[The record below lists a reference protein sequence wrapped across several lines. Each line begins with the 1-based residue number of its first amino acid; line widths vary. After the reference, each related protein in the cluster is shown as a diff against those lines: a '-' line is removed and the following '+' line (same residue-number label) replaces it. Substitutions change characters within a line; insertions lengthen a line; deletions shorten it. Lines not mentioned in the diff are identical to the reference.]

1 MTHKWRYRWPFI
13 VFGMLLLL
21 SLGAANAGTATDQIK
36 GSVDRIQSILTDPG
50 LKGESKKTERK
61 RKLREVVY
69 SRFDFNEM
77 AQRSLGS
84 EWKKRSPE
92 EKKEFVELFTHLF
105 EETYLD
111 ALESYNGQP
120 VRYLNERQDKN
131 FAEVN
136 TKLVNHKGEEFWLD
150 YRLHNVN
157 GEWKVFDVVIENVS
171 LVNNY
176 RSQFRR
182 VLAKSSYREL
192 IQSMKDKVLSTAGT
206 QS

>member
-1 MTHKWRYRWPFI
+1 
-13 VFGMLLLL
+13 MLLLL
-21 SLGAANAGTATDQIK
+21 SRGAATAGTAADQLK
-36 GSVDRIQSILTDPG
+36 GSVDRIQSILTDPS

-61 RKLREVVY
+61 RQLREVVY
-69 SRFDFNEM
+69 ARFDFNEM

-84 EWKKRSPE
+84 EWRKRSPE
-92 EKKEFVELFTHLF
+92 EKKEFVQLFTGLL

-111 ALESYNGQP
+111 ALESYNGEP

-136 TKLVNHKGEEFWLD
+136 TKLANHKGEEFWLD

-157 GEWKVFDVVIENVS
+157 GAWKVFDVVIENVS

-182 VLAKSSYREL
+182 VLAKTSYREL
-192 IQSMKDKVLSTAGT
+192 IQSMKDKVRSTVGT